1 MRLSKTS
8 EYAIRILSFMAKNET
23 ELFTAKYLIEKLKI
37 SDKYLR
43 RLMTNLS
50 KAGLIKSVQGKNG
63 GYTFARKA
71 DEIFISNIIDAVE
84 GYEKYL
90 GCILGFDSCSDENP
104 CAMHKVWAK
113 TRNELLKTFN
123 ETSLTQLGN
132 NKLIRIRP

>member
-8 EYAIRILSFMAKNET
+8 EYAIRILSFMAKNEN

-63 GYTFARKA
+63 GYSFARKA

-90 GCILGFDSCSDENP
+90 GCILGFEVCSDENP
-104 CAMHKVWAK
+104 CSMHNVWAK
-113 TRNELLKTFN
+113 TRDELLKTFN
-123 ETSLTQLGN
+123 ETSLKQLGK
-132 NKLIRIRP
+132 NKLIIV

>member
-8 EYAIRILSFMAKNET
+8 EYAIRILSFMAKNEN

-90 GCILGFDSCSDENP
+90 GCILGFDKCSDENP

-132 NKLIRIRP
+132 NDLIKN

>member
-8 EYAIRILSFMAKNET
+8 EYAIRILSFMAKNEGD
-23 ELFTAKYLIEKLKI
+23 LFTAKYLIEKLKI

-50 KAGLIKSVQGKNG
+50 KAGLIISTQGING
-63 GYTFARKA
+63 GYSFARKA
-71 DEIFISNIIDAVE
+71 DKIFISEIIDAVE

-90 GCILGFDSCSDENP
+90 SCILGFSTCSDENP
-104 CAMHKVWAK
+104 CSMHKVWAK
-113 TRNELLKTFN
+113 TRDELLKTFN

-132 NKLIRIRP
+132 NKLIKA